1 MKKMKKLLLILVL
14 CLQIAILGNS
24 VNAANINEIKDLER
38 GEKGYYCVQKW
49 NGSKWIY
56 LTYNTIYYTDTDG
69 QKQVAYCLSPG
80 LPGVGYVSG
89 EKETYQVIIKEIL
102 NNDIIWRIIKNGYPY
117 KSPEQ
122 LGVETIDDAYFATMQ
137 AINCVL
143 RGYTLEQVKELYSP
157 GQFAINGEN
166 LEDIQRRGNK
176 TLNAMYNL
184 INNGINGN
192 EKRSDLLKISI
203 KKVTEFI
210 KENNDFYSQIFKI
223 ESSSEISEYTII
235 NLEKFPKG
243 TYISDLNGKE
253 KNTFQKGENFKIMIP
268 KNEILDDI
276 NGIINIKAKQKNYP
290 VFYSESTI
298 SGYQDYALCTDLYSE
313 VYANTDVYVCSNK
326 SKLIINKIDGETNEP
341 IKGVKFQITNS
352 YGDTSTFTTDE
363 DGKILLAN
371 LKQGEVIIKEIE
383 AVGKYKINDEEL
395 KIHVDYDD
403 VKEVEIKNNLKKGNI
418 KIVKTDKDD
427 ENIKLENVKFHLID
441 DNNNI
446 IKEGVTDEKGELLF
460 ENIVVGKYKIVE
472 VETRDEYMLYEGEII
487 VHLKDGQT
495 EEVIVKNEKIP
506 EQPEEPQEPEE
517 PQQPEQPKQPKQP
530 EQHIEKIITENKELP
545 KTGYSNSAHRNILS
559 GAIITIFALIIGI
572 RKILKM

>member
-1 MKKMKKLLLILVL
+1 
-14 CLQIAILGNS
+14 
-24 VNAANINEIKDLER
+24 
-38 GEKGYYCVQKW
+38 
-49 NGSKWIY
+49 
-56 LTYNTIYYTDTDG
+56 
-69 QKQVAYCLSPG
+69 
-80 LPGVGYVSG
+80 
-89 EKETYQVIIKEIL
+89 
-102 NNDIIWRIIKNGYPY
+102 
-117 KSPEQ
+117 
-122 LGVETIDDAYFATMQ
+122 
-137 AINCVL
+137 
-143 RGYTLEQVKELYSP
+143 
-157 GQFAINGEN
+157 
-166 LEDIQRRGNK
+166 
-176 TLNAMYNL
+176 
-184 INNGINGN
+184 
-192 EKRSDLLKISI
+192 
-203 KKVTEFI
+203 
-210 KENNDFYSQIFKI
+210 
-223 ESSSEISEYTII
+223 
-235 NLEKFPKG
+235 
-243 TYISDLNGKE
+243 
-253 KNTFQKGENFKIMIP
+253 MIP

-363 DGKILLAN
+363 NGKILLAN

-395 KIHVDYDD
+395 KIHMDYDD

-418 KIVKTDKDD
+418 KIIKTDKDD

-487 VHLKDGQT
+487 VNLKDGQT

-506 EQPEEPQEPEE
+506 EQPEEPQEPEKPQQLE
-517 PQQPEQPKQPKQP
+517 KPQQPEQPKQP